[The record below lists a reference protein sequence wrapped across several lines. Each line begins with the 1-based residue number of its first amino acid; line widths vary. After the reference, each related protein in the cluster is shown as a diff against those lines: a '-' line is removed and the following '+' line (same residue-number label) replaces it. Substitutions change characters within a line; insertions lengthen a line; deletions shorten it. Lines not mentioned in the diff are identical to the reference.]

1 MATSWWPWGRL
12 KGDADRVEQGR
23 RSRLVGRRGE
33 RVARRALRRAGYRVL
48 ARNVRTPH
56 GEVDIVAIERGV
68 LVVVEV
74 KTTARQDPET
84 APAGVAAAQAR
95 RLGRAAHWI
104 AGRSASYHRVRRDL
118 VLVRLARPRARVRI
132 VRGGF

>member
-1 MATSWWPWGRL
+1 METLWWPWRRPRGVA
-12 KGDADRVEQGR
+12 GRVEQGR

-56 GEVDIVAIERGV
+56 GEVDIVAVEEGV

-74 KTTARQDPET
+74 KTTAR
-84 APAGVAAAQAR
+84 ASRAASPAGVSVDQAR
-95 RLGRAAHWI
+95 RLARAARWI
-104 AGRSASYHRVRRDL
+104 AGRSTSHRRVRRDL
-118 VLVRLARPRARVRI
+118 VLVRLTRPRARVTI